1 MFLQSESFLLNKSA
15 CVRCNLQPIM
25 STYTYTASPL
35 YANGLFIH
43 CCIVTYIRIQCLY
56 QYKTDKQTT
65 NRNLCFVFTVR
76 AFLKNKLISQ
86 ICGVQNW
93 TKDIKWLWTSKDVI
107 ITDTVSSVDGI
118 LKCETI
124 AWSYVLNSQSLPTKT
139 FKRVTI
145 HS

>member
-1 MFLQSESFLLNKSA
+1 MSLIDWMFLQSESFLLNKRA

-56 QYKTDKQTT
+56 EYKTDKQTT

-76 AFLKNKLISQ
+76 AFLKNKLISL
-86 ICGVQNW
+86 V
-93 TKDIKWLWTSKDVI
+93 KFVE
-107 ITDTVSSVDGI
+107 
-118 LKCETI
+118 LKTELKI
-124 AWSYVLNSQSLPTKT
+124 SNDYGHLRMWSLQTLCPQWMEFLNVKQ
-139 FKRVTI
+139 
-145 HS
+145 